1 MPRASME
8 KFEAPLPEE
17 LVQELSEFWQTIP
30 ELQTDERWRRDLL
43 GLDPSHNRT
52 LVYFVRRREKIAA
65 MCQIWISR
73 RLPVLSEF
81 TYPATRPSFRGEGIG
96 TVLWGSAIADVR
108 AAGGRAIFLGTNER
122 AAFRL
127 YRRLGFS
134 KLPAS
139 ITFVKELS
147 GKTAEEFLVDWF
159 REAGPASVSVGHPD
173 DQIPSYPLIVS
184 PHDWQVLD
192 ANAGLFSL
200 RYSLHRTFHGLYRAY
215 ERVVGDGHGARF
227 AARTTDGRVVGMSTA
242 RLHADGSCSV
252 DGFVHH
258 NYLKSWHELIAQAIQ
273 FGRNRGA
280 ALVHSRVSREDIE
293 KRQLFEE
300 LAFRE
305 VGPASEFSLDS
316 LQLNNERKIEP
327 LSVPAVRMEL
337 RV

>member
-1 MPRASME
+1 ME
-8 KFEAPLPEE
+8 KFEAPLAEA
-17 LVQELSEFWQTIP
+17 LVQELDEFWQTIP
-30 ELQTDERWRRDLL
+30 ELQTNERWRRELL
-43 GLDPSHNRT
+43 GLEGSHNRT
-52 LVYFVRRREKIAA
+52 LVYLARRHGMIAA
-65 MCQIWISR
+65 MCQFWVSR
-73 RLPVLSEF
+73 RLPELSEF
-81 TYPATRPSFRGEGIG
+81 TYPATGPAFRREGIG
-96 TVLWGSAIADVR
+96 TELWGAAIADVK

-139 ITFVKELS
+139 ITFVKELN
-147 GKTAEEFLVDWF
+147 GKAAEEFLVDWF
-159 REAGPASVSVGHPD
+159 RGAGPASVFVGHPD

-258 NYLKSWHELIAQAIQ
+258 NYLKSWHELISPAIQ
-273 FGRNRGA
+273 FGRSRGA

-300 LAFRE
+300 LEFRE

-327 LSVPAVRMEL
+327 LAVPAVRMEL
-337 RV
+337 GV

>member
-1 MPRASME
+1 ME
-8 KFEAPLPEE
+8 KFEAPLAEA
-17 LVQELSEFWQTIP
+17 LVQELDEFWQTIP
-30 ELQTDERWRRDLL
+30 ELQTNERWRRELL
-43 GLDPSHNRT
+43 GLDGSHNRT
-52 LVYFVRRREKIAA
+52 LVYLARRHGMIAA
-65 MCQIWISR
+65 MCQFWVSR
-73 RLPVLSEF
+73 RLPELSEF
-81 TYPATRPSFRGEGIG
+81 TYPATGPAFRREGIG
-96 TVLWGSAIADVR
+96 TELWGAAIADVK

-139 ITFVKELS
+139 ITFVKELN
-147 GKTAEEFLVDWF
+147 GKAAEEFLVDWF
-159 REAGPASVSVGHPD
+159 RGAGPASVSDGHPD

-200 RYSLHRTFHGLYRAY
+200 RYSLHRTFHGLYRSY
-215 ERVVGDGHGARF
+215 ERVIGDGHGARF

-258 NYLKSWHELIAQAIQ
+258 YYLKSWHELIAPAIQ

-280 ALVHSRVSREDIE
+280 TLVNSRVSSEDIE

-300 LAFRE
+300 LEFRE

-316 LQLNNERKIEP
+316 LQLNKERKIEP
-327 LSVPAVRMEL
+327 LAVPAMRMEL